1 VAFVAIFIF
10 FLAVV
15 FLFVLFLVGLLA
27 KEDIG
32 G

>member
-15 FLFVLFLVGLLA
+15 FLFVLLLVGLLA
-27 KEDIG
+27 KEHIG